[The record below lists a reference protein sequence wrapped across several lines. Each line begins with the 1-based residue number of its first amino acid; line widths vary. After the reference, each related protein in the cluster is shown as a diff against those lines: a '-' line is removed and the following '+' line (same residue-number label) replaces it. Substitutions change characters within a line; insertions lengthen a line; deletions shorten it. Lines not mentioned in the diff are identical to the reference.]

1 LSSVTVAASTC
12 LRAGLY
18 STIAMLKGED
28 GAQWLEEVAAPHVH
42 VDAASRVGGSLLS
55 PSGDFRSAA

>member
-1 LSSVTVAASTC
+1 
-12 LRAGLY
+12 
-18 STIAMLKGED
+18 MLKGED